1 MKSRLIHEA
10 EGERTFALI
19 FETGDEAM
27 KGLVAFVKEHKVSA
41 ARFTA
46 IGAFHGATLGYF
58 DWEKKDYRKIETREQ
73 VEVLSLIGDVA
84 LNDGEPAVHAHTV
97 LGRWNGSTLGG
108 HFLEGHVR
116 PTLEVILVESPV
128 HLRKKH
134 DPESGLALIDLSS

>member
-1 MKSRLIHEA
+1 MKSKLIHEA
-10 EGERTFALI
+10 SGERTFALV
-19 FETGDEAM
+19 FQAGDEAM
-27 KGLVAFVKEHKVSA
+27 KGLVDFVKEHKIGC

-58 DWEKKDYRKIETREQ
+58 DWEKKDYRKIPTIEQ

-84 LNDGEPAVHAHTV
+84 LKDGEPTVHAHTV

-108 HFLEGHVR
+108 HLLEGHVR
-116 PTLEVILVESPV
+116 PTLELILVESPA

-134 DPESGLALIDLSS
+134 DPESGLALIDL